1 MSRIWDYPEF
11 ELSSDEDKS
20 WAMSKGYPRYDL
32 MDVVKHAKLP
42 TQKSV
47 TVKTNLGTAEI
58 TVVPVLWSLEP
69 QGLTK
74 TRLKDGYHYKTV
86 WMIKGKSPTG
96 KTSEY
101 VTEKDLS
108 DSDEVKTYA
117 KEIKEAQTKFLDE
130 YFNKLAIE
138 LHGRLSPA
146 AKKAV
151 KDGLAG
157 LVLDKKTKALRQWF
171 IDNKFDDVP
180 EENDFKK
187 MINLGGFIKK
197 SGVDNWGHSTG
208 SAIGIDWKD
217 KKFYTYGWSSD
228 D

>member
-1 MSRIWDYPEF
+1 MSRVWDFPEYQMA
-11 ELSSDEDKS
+11 SDEDKR

-32 MDVVKHAKLP
+32 MDIVKHVKLP
-42 TQKSV
+42 TQKTV
-47 TVKTNLGTAEI
+47 TVKTNLGSAEI
-58 TVVPVLWSLEP
+58 TIAPKLWSLEP

-74 TRLKDGYHYKTV
+74 TRLKDGNHYKTV
-86 WMIKGKSPTG
+86 WMIKGKSPAG

-108 DSDEVKTYA
+108 DSDDVKAYA

-130 YFNKLAIE
+130 YFGKIAIE

-157 LVLDKKTKALRQWF
+157 LVADKKTKELRQWF

-187 MINLGGFIKK
+187 MVDLSGFIKS
-197 SGVDNWGHSTG
+197 SGADRYGHSTG
-208 SAIGIDWKD
+208 SAIGIDWTN